1 MSSGP
6 ETQELEVQHGQ
17 SKFKIR
23 GSDWLS
29 MVGIGAAVLL
39 VYLVLEHKSD
49 AQAGGKELAQAM
61 KEMTAAQIKGVEA
74 QRELNCLISIPQ
86 ERRETSADFCRRVA
100 R

>member
-1 MSSGP
+1 MP
-6 ETQELEVQHGQ
+6 ENGTQELEVSHGQ

-29 MVGIGAAVLL
+29 MVGIGAGVLL
-39 VYLVLEHKSD
+39 VYLVLEHKADVHASS
-49 AQAGGKELAQAM
+49 KELSQVM

-74 QRELNCLISIPQ
+74 QRELNCLISLPQ
-86 ERRETSADFCRRVA
+86 ERRENSIEFCRRIA